1 MPNLKQ
7 ISLTLFVVLCC
18 YKASAVATEYSLSS
32 PYHALRTH
40 FGYLADDNYHP
51 EIAIKAFPA
60 DNLTEEEAIE
70 KAVKLKQVLD
80 GSGIYIHL
88 DETPREEDYLDS
100 LSKKHKYT
108 LTERYP
114 EIYLIR
120 GADGQ
125 WRYSSRTVEA
135 IDDLHARVYP
145 FGSGVLLK
153 VLPKLG
159 QEKAFGLRLWQHIAI
174 LILILISFSI
184 YKIFNFVFEKFL
196 SQIFARLGYNNIAR
210 NFILPI
216 AKPFSMLALF
226 LFLMLFVPV
235 LQLPPAPA
243 QYIIKGLRAAWPI
256 FATAIFYRLVDILG
270 IYLHN
275 AAQKTSST
283 LDDQLVPLVRK
294 SLKAFVIV
302 VGGLFILQNLD
313 FDVTALIAGLS
324 IGGLAFALA
333 AQDTIKN
340 FFGSLMIFIDKPFQI
355 GDWVT
360 SGEIDGTVEEVGFRS
375 TRIRTF
381 RNSVT
386 YVPNGKLAD
395 LVIDNHGLRQYRRF
409 YTQIAIPYKT
419 PPDLVELFIEGLR
432 KIVENHPHT
441 RKDYYHVYVND
452 MAAYSINI
460 MFYIFFSVP
469 TWAEE
474 LKGRHEIILAIIR
487 LAEKLGISFALPS
500 QTLHMES
507 FPGQQPLSPKYEK
520 DMAKLKT
527 EMEGFL
533 EGSEKNLEITG

>member
-1 MPNLKQ
+1 
-7 ISLTLFVVLCC
+7 
-18 YKASAVATEYSLSS
+18 
-32 PYHALRTH
+32 
-40 FGYLADDNYHP
+40 
-51 EIAIKAFPA
+51 
-60 DNLTEEEAIE
+60 
-70 KAVKLKQVLD
+70 
-80 GSGIYIHL
+80 
-88 DETPREEDYLDS
+88 
-100 LSKKHKYT
+100 
-108 LTERYP
+108 
-114 EIYLIR
+114 
-120 GADGQ
+120 
-125 WRYSSRTVEA
+125 
-135 IDDLHARVYP
+135 
-145 FGSGVLLK
+145 
-153 VLPKLG
+153 
-159 QEKAFGLRLWQHIAI
+159 
-174 LILILISFSI
+174 
-184 YKIFNFVFEKFL
+184 
-196 SQIFARLGYNNIAR
+196 
-210 NFILPI
+210 
-216 AKPFSMLALF
+216 
-226 LFLMLFVPV
+226 
-235 LQLPPAPA
+235 
-243 QYIIKGLRAAWPI
+243 
-256 FATAIFYRLVDILG
+256 
-270 IYLHN
+270 
-275 AAQKTSST
+275 
-283 LDDQLVPLVRK
+283 
-294 SLKAFVIV
+294 
-302 VGGLFILQNLD
+302 
-313 FDVTALIAGLS
+313 
-324 IGGLAFALA
+324 
-333 AQDTIKN
+333 
-340 FFGSLMIFIDKPFQI
+340 
-355 GDWVT
+355 
-360 SGEIDGTVEEVGFRS
+360 FRS